1 VTFEEL
7 NLNTPLRNAIEDLGY
22 VYPTPIQSEAF
33 SVIMSGKD
41 VIGVAQTGT
50 GKTFAYLLPILRQL
64 KYSEQKKPRVLIMVP
79 TRELV
84 LQVIR
89 EIKKLTEYITV
100 RYAGVYGGTNI
111 NTQKQII
118 HNGLDILVATPGRLM
133 DLYMTGILRFK
144 DIQKLVI
151 DEVDEMLKLG
161 FRPQVEAVMELLPTK
176 RQNLMFS
183 ATLTEEV
190 EQLILDFFY
199 EPQKIEIARHGT
211 PLEKITQVAYH
222 VPNFF
227 TKVNLLK
234 YLLQNDNSLERVLVF
249 VATKKLADR
258 LEEQLIKDFSE
269 AIGVIHS
276 NKSQNQRFN
285 VLDKFRD
292 GENRVII
299 ATDIIA
305 RGLDIAD
312 VSHVV
317 NFDMPSESGDY
328 IHRIGRTGRADKDGV
343 AISFINEAE
352 QEQQMKVEA
361 LMKKAIPLE
370 PLPEDLKIS
379 TVFTDEER
387 PNLGDKE
394 YYKAPSIKHSK
405 GAFQEKKVKNRK
417 ANSGS
422 PARKKSQYKKSGKK
436 IKRKR

>member
-1 VTFEEL
+1 MFWINFV
-7 NLNTPLRNAIEDLGY
+7 
-22 VYPTPIQSEAF
+22 
-33 SVIMSGKD
+33 MGK
-41 VIGVAQTGT
+41 
-50 GKTFAYLLPILRQL
+50 
-64 KYSEQKKPRVLIMVP
+64 
-79 TRELV
+79 
-84 LQVIR
+84 
-89 EIKKLTEYITV
+89 
-100 RYAGVYGGTNI
+100 
-111 NTQKQII
+111 
-118 HNGLDILVATPGRLM
+118 
-133 DLYMTGILRFK
+133 
-144 DIQKLVI
+144 
-151 DEVDEMLKLG
+151 
-161 FRPQVEAVMELLPTK
+161 
-176 RQNLMFS
+176 
-183 ATLTEEV
+183 
-190 EQLILDFFY
+190 
-199 EPQKIEIARHGT
+199 
-211 PLEKITQVAYH
+211 
-222 VPNFF
+222 
-227 TKVNLLK
+227 
-234 YLLQNDNSLERVLVF
+234 
-249 VATKKLADR
+249 
-258 LEEQLIKDFSE
+258 
-269 AIGVIHS
+269 
-276 NKSQNQRFN
+276 
-285 VLDKFRD
+285 
-292 GENRVII
+292 NRVII